1 MLIHCGVT
9 KQPLPLPAAP
19 TLCRLAVTLGMLGVL
34 RQLQPAGRNDYLIAR
49 VQLPASMV
57 HKAWQAAEVGLAG
70 RQSRGLGMW
79 RAGGRGRLAA
89 RVGRGWGVTSV
100 CIVWQTCWVD
110 VQPRQQTA
118 SRLAEPIE

>member
-57 HKAWQAAEVGLAG
+57 HKAWQAAEVGWLGGAG
-70 RQSRGLGMW
+70 IW
-79 RAGGRGRLAA
+79 AGKCCSFA
-89 RVGRGWGVTSV
+89 WP
-100 CIVWQTCWVD
+100 WQTCWVG
-110 VQPRQQTA
+110 VQPWQPTT
-118 SRLAEPIE
+118 S